1 MSVGDD
7 EIKFTDAKEFNTEAR
22 LRAIH
27 NSRKDVREGRVELR
41 NTINARGR
49 ISEAAK
55 TQFYE
60 TVRTYV
66 YELEPYIKEVD
77 GMVDDGLWTDTSFG
91 IIQLEMPQRVRN
103 LKEQLD
109 PRADEVR
116 VRANNR
122 YKVEGFKQ
130 FVQVSSPIILDWEL
144 NRVSGMSNQRE
155 IVSHPHGMPLDIS
168 DLAARRA
175 NQFLFQM
182 GVDMEISW
190 RDWEPPDDYE
200 GL

>member
-27 NSRKDVREGRVELR
+27 NTRNSVRKMRVGLR
-41 NTINARGR
+41 DPRNGGGDIDEQLLTTYY
-49 ISEAAK
+49 EA
-55 TQFYE
+55 
-60 TVRTYV
+60 VRTYV
-66 YELEPYIKEVD
+66 YELEPYIRH
-77 GMVDDGLWTDTSFG
+77 VDDMVSNGLWENESFG
-91 IIQLEMPQRVRN
+91 IIQFDMPARVRDLQDQ
-103 LKEQLD
+103 LKG
-109 PRADEVR
+109 RADEVR

-122 YKVEGFKQ
+122 FSLTGFKQ
-130 FVQVSSPIILDWEL
+130 FVQASSPMIVDWEL
-144 NRVSGMSNQRE
+144 NRVSGMSNERQV
-155 IVSHPHGMPLDIS
+155 ISHAHGMPLDIS